1 MNHSRWKTA
10 RTRALLG
17 EQVAEGPEV
26 AALRLEIRYARAF
39 GQALYDRRTE
49 LGLSRAEVAG
59 RAGMAESQIEQIE
72 GGDTVPT
79 LPLLTRLAGAL
90 EAELDLHLAP
100 DAEVAL
106 RFHSPA
112 A

>member
-17 EQVAEGPEV
+17 EPAPEAPAV
-26 AALRLEIRYARAF
+26 TAARQEIRYALAL
-39 GQALYDRRTE
+39 GQAVYDRRTA
-49 LGLSRAEVAG
+49 LGISQTEVAR
-59 RAGMAESQIEQIE
+59 RAGMTQPQISRIE

-79 LPLLTRLAGAL
+79 LPLLERLAGAL
-90 EAELDLHLAP
+90 ESELDIHLVP
-100 DAEVAL
+100 GSEAEV

>member
-1 MNHSRWKTA
+1 MNHSQWKTA
-10 RTRALLG
+10 KAREFLG
-17 EQVAEGPEV
+17 EQVADGPEV
-26 AALRLEIRYARAF
+26 MALRLEIRYARAF

-49 LGLSRAEVAG
+49 LALSQAEVAR
-59 RAGMAESQIEQIE
+59 RAGLAESQIEQVE
-72 GGDTVPT
+72 GGDVVPT

-90 EAELDLHLAP
+90 EAELDVHLAP
-100 DAEVAL
+100 GAEVEL